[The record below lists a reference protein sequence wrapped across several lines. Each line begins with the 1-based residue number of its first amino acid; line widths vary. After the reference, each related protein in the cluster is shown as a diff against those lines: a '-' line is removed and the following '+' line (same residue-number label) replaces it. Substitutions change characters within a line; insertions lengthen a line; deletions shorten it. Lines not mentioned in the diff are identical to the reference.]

1 MSKAIAISRAAYQ
14 QARERQIEALS
25 STIVLGCGIALI
37 LAGRALP
44 I

>member
-1 MSKAIAISRAAYQ
+1 MSKAIAITRAAVEQAQ
-14 QARERQIEALS
+14 QRQIDELS

-44 I
+44 F